1 MKLCLWFCLV
11 NLLILP
17 AHGADLKIRA
27 GEHGSFSRIVLYPPT
42 HNSWR
47 YKTQPNG
54 FSLRFETP
62 ISGLDTRKTFE
73 RLHSDRVAD
82 IELQN
87 NNQTLFI
94 RYGCRC
100 RTKHFKTPAGLL
112 VFDISRKPRARAQQ
126 LDLHSKGGLA
136 KSTRLK
142 DPAEKRQLPLFLM
155 HTKKPIGPEWLN
167 RPIMQKN
174 EAQREGL
181 ERQYKAVL
189 ETTQPDQ
196 TPAAFE
202 MTTLDDAQPDPPH
215 PPLTS
220 PKTIAPTPRL
230 HPDFNPLNAGK
241 TPKFKCPKPEVIDF
255 QNWSNGKVF
264 HQELAAR
271 RSALTGEFDRLNE
284 VKIQELIRFYLAEA
298 LAPEA
303 RLIIQA
309 LAQNSK
315 TIDLYFEISQIL
327 DSTHHKQTEFFQ
339 KFQTCSG
346 DIALWAYLAGPI
358 ATAAQTTPNW
368 DHSAIAFTFSGLP
381 KAVKKAVAARLSDR
395 FLADKKPKQAALI
408 ARILDTYYSSDSP
421 KQTALKAKLD
431 LYSGAKAQALERLEK
446 SLVQHQTL
454 APEALI
460 SLVDLLI
467 EFDKKPPAGLLDISQ
482 ALLRKHR
489 SDPIGKSL
497 ELNLIKARILS
508 GKFKAALLRCRPAS
522 HGPEFCHTYYQI
534 MIEKSPN
541 VVFLELA
548 FTFPENAPK
557 PAFVAAANRL
567 LDLGFYDHA
576 TRLSYFGRST
586 QNTVQERMLQAR
598 IALLKGEETRALDM
612 LSQIKTPKAMAIKA
626 QAHTALKQPE
636 AARAIFMRL
645 NDEDSAFKAAL
656 SGHNAGALNALGYPS
671 LAKLVEQ
678 ADHRDIHREATGLAK
693 NIAVLKSS
701 RHLRTIIK
709 QTLALTKPQS
719 EKQRP

>member
-17 AHGADLKIRA
+17 AHSADLKIRA
-27 GEHGSFSRIVLYPPT
+27 GEHAGFSRIVLYPPT
-42 HNSWR
+42 HNPWR

-62 ISGLDTRKTFE
+62 ISALDTRKTFE
-73 RLHSDRVAD
+73 RLHSDRVAG
-82 IELQN
+82 IELRN

-94 RYGCRC
+94 RYGCPC

-112 VFDISRKPRARAQQ
+112 VFDISRKPRAPTQQ
-126 LDLHSKGGLA
+126 LDLHSKGGLVN
-136 KSTRLK
+136 SIRLE
-142 DPAEKRQLPLFLM
+142 DPAEKRQLPLFVLKS
-155 HTKKPIGPEWLN
+155 KKPIGPDWLN

-174 EAQREGL
+174 ESQRDDL
-181 ERQYKAVL
+181 ERMYKAFL
-189 ETTQPDQ
+189 ETAQPDQ
-196 TPAAFE
+196 TSTAFE
-202 MTTLDDAQPDPPH
+202 LTAVDDAQPGPPQS
-215 PPLTS
+215 LITS
-220 PKTIAPTPRL
+220 PKAIAPTQML
-230 HPDFNPLNAGK
+230 HPVFNPLNTGK
-241 TPKFKCPKPEVIDF
+241 TPRFECPKPEAIDF

-264 HQELAAR
+264 HLELAAL

-309 LAQNSK
+309 LAQNSE

-327 DSTHHKQTEFFQ
+327 DATHHQQTKFFQ

-346 DIALWAYLAGPI
+346 DIALWAYLAEPI

-381 KAVKKAVAARLSDR
+381 KAMKKAVAARLSDR

-408 ARILDTYYSSDSP
+408 GRILDTLYSPDSP

-431 LYSGAKAQALERLEK
+431 LYSGAKAHALERLEK
-446 SLVQHQTL
+446 SLVQNQTL

-482 ALLRKHR
+482 GLWRKHR
-489 SDPIGKSL
+489 SDSIGKSL
-497 ELNLIKARILS
+497 ELTLIKARILS
-508 GKFKAALLRCRPAS
+508 GKFKTALLRCRPAY
-522 HGPEFCHTYYQI
+522 HGPEFCHIYYQI
-534 MIEKSPN
+534 MIEKSPD
-541 VVFLELA
+541 VVFLKLA

-557 PAFVAAANRL
+557 SAFLAAANRL

-586 QNTVQERMLQAR
+586 QNTAEERLLQAR
-598 IALLKGEETRALDM
+598 IGLLKGEETRVLDM
-612 LSQIKTPKAMAIKA
+612 LSQVETPKAMAIKA
-626 QAHTALKQPE
+626 QALTALKQPE

-645 NDEDSAFKAAL
+645 NDKDSAFKAAL
-656 SGHNAGALNALGYPS
+656 SGLNAGTLNALGYPS
-671 LAKLVEQ
+671 LAKLVQ
-678 ADHRDIHREATGLAK
+678 QPDHRDIHREATGLAK
-693 NIAVLKSS
+693 NRESLKSS
-701 RHLRTIIK
+701 KNLRAIIM
-709 QTLALTKPQS
+709 QTLAVPKTQG